1 MSNIKRYIDHNVSTK
16 ILANNLMNTI
26 LNEDSLTVMHAIEQ
40 LEDAKIILYPLE
52 KNGYI
57 QYDKTSGSSMYGE
70 SHSTVKED
78 HYLNILELICEIPKF
93 NKYLTYIL
101 DNEELKENLINNNE
115 FGQNP
120 HTHFTFKEVVNF
132 ALKNDLLQKYN
143 DDLYNILTDN
153 FSINEILS
161 YADIPFKKKTE
172 LEPLINADILEDVLG
187 KLKKTSKNKI
197 K

>member
-1 MSNIKRYIDHNVSTK
+1 MSNIKKYIDHNISNK
-16 ILANNLMNTI
+16 ILANNLVNI
-26 LNEDSLTVMHAIEQ
+26 LLNEDSHAVMHAIDK
-40 LEDAKIILYPLE
+40 LEDAKVVLYPLE

-70 SHSTVKED
+70 SNLTVKED
-78 HYLNILELICEIPKF
+78 HYLNILELICEIPKL
-93 NKYLTYIL
+93 NKYLAYIL
-101 DNEELKENLINNNE
+101 DNEKLKENLLNNNE
-115 FGQNP
+115 FGQKH

-187 KLKKTSKNKI
+187 KFKK
-197 K
+197 